1 MRANGWA
8 MLLAATG
15 AAFALGAILA
25 RQRDGFGAPPGTDC
39 NRVRDAGPEEMR
51 DPPRTWDRVDE
62 FVDESFP
69 ASDPPGN
76 Y

>member
-1 MRANGWA
+1 MRTTTWT
-8 MLLAATG
+8 LLLATG
-15 AAFALGAILA
+15 AAFFLGAAVA
-25 RQRDGFGAPPGTDC
+25 RQRNDAFAARSGDRKP
-39 NRVRDAGPEEMR
+39 VRDAGPEEMR
-51 DPPRTWDRVDE
+51 DPPRNWDRVDE